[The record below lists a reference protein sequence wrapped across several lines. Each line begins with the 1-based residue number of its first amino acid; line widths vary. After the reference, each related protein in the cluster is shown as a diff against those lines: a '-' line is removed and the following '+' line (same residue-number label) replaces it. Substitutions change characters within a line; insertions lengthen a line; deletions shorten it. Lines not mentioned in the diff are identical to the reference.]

1 MIKMDIPNIFKNN
14 SNKEIAEIIYN
25 EFKKEKNL
33 NENNIRHKI
42 DLFEKEFWLDNQV
55 NFETLTSNLE
65 ERQWEIEEI
74 V

>member
-1 MIKMDIPNIFKNN
+1 MDIPNIFKNN